1 LIDLSGNELPL
12 ASKLTFNVRLQHTT
26 ELRFGTF
33 DWQLL
38 ASYRSAFYLTQ
49 YNNRDVE
56 FIRQDPATGELVH
69 DRPESAAA
77 AGFPDRQKGET
88 TLNAG
93 IGFTSLSGNW
103 RVEAWGNNLL
113 GNDVSQK
120 ALVGS
125 GINVRF
131 LNDPRSYGLRLRYQF

>member
-1 LIDLSGNELPL
+1 
-12 ASKLTFNVRLQHTT
+12 
-26 ELRFGTF
+26 
-33 DWQLL
+33 
-38 ASYRSAFYLTQ
+38 
-49 YNNRDVE
+49 
-56 FIRQDPATGELVH
+56 
-69 DRPESAAA
+69 
-77 AGFPDRQKGET
+77 
-88 TLNAG
+88 LNAG